1 MTMPDRESVIIGLQN
16 CRPSWF
22 TVEKCSDDSCPYNQ
36 FGHEDGGCV
45 EHLID
50 DALELLKY
58 QEGLEK
64 KYTALLNEK
73 ISELIEENAKLN
85 LEMNQAMSERSIHTV
100 DRG

>member
-1 MTMPDRESVIIGLQN
+1 MADRKKVIKGLQN

-45 EHLID
+45 DHLID
-50 DALELLKY
+50 DALELLKE
-58 QEGLEK
+58 QESLEK

-73 ISELIEENAKLN
+73 ISELIEEIAKLN
-85 LEMNQAMSERSIHTV
+85 AEMNQALSERSIHTA
-100 DRG
+100 DRS

>member
-1 MTMPDRESVIIGLQN
+1 MPDRKKVMGDLEGLTFDDW
-16 CRPSWF
+16 RMF
-22 TVEKCSDDSCPYNQ
+22 HSDSEVQITAKN
-36 FGHEDGGCV
+36 
-45 EHLID
+45 
-50 DALELLKY
+50 ALQLLKE

-100 DRG
+100 DRR